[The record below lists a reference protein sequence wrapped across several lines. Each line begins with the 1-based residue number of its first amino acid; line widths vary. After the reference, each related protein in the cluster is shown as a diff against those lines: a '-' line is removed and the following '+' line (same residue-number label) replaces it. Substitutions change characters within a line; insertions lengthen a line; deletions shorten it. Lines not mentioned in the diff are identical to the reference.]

1 MTPDD
6 LLAFQQ
12 VLHTGVT
19 AQLVLDWLTFAFL
32 VFVLYLWRQD

>member
-6 LLAFQQ
+6 LLVFQQ
-12 VLHTGVT
+12 LLHTAVT

-32 VFVLYLWRQD
+32 VFVFYLWSQD